1 MGGEPRL
8 RRATP
13 TDAAG
18 IARVRVEGW
27 RTAYRG
33 IVPDAYLAAMRV
45 EDSEAQWQRVLGAPP
60 NRTTTMVAEEAGAVI
75 GFASALMLP
84 EPRFGLDA
92 ELTAIYLAAD
102 RRRMGLGRRLVGSL
116 GEAQQALG
124 ATGFLTWVIAQNR
137 GARTFC
143 ERFGA
148 ELLVEQPFE
157 WDGLHLVEAGYGW
170 RDLPALIAASAVA
183 KTDTR

>member
-1 MGGEPRL
+1 VPEEPRL
-8 RRATP
+8 RRANSA
-13 TDAAG
+13 DAAG

-27 RTAYRG
+27 RTTYRG
-33 IVPDAYLAAMRV
+33 IVPDAYLAAMRI

-84 EPRFGLDA
+84 APRFGLDA

-116 GEAQQALG
+116 ARAQQALG

-170 RDLPALIAASAVA
+170 RDLPALIAAAAVA
-183 KTDTR
+183 NTDIL

>member
-1 MGGEPRL
+1 VPEEPRL

-13 TDAAG
+13 ADAAG

-27 RTAYRG
+27 RTTYRG
-33 IVPDAYLAAMRV
+33 IVPDAYLAAMRI
-45 EDSEAQWQRVLGAPP
+45 EDSEAQWRRVLGAPP

-84 EPRFGLDA
+84 APRFGLDA

-116 GEAQQALG
+116 ARAQQALG

-143 ERFGA
+143 ETLGA

-170 RDLPALIAASAVA
+170 RDLPALIAAAAVA
-183 KTDTR
+183 KTDIP